1 MYAAIVRNDAMGA
14 GRARPASPSWRS
26 AMACAAPAHESRERR
41 SRRSRANDR
50 QRRVTPLIGRD
61 RHARFRPPPAAL
73 RRRTAPLHAH
83 RRPRPH
89 ALVQPGGHRA
99 HRHDARGGRPPAARG
114 RAGHRQD
121 HARPRAGPRDPGS
134 RRAHPVHPRHAPL
147 RHHGHLGLRS
157 AGEGVHV
164 LSRPPVRA
172 DRSCRRDTDPRR
184 RQLPPAR
191 YAKRPWIQALAS
203 RASGARGTATGP
215 RTRRQPPR

>member
-1 MYAAIVRNDAMGA
+1 MPLSSGMTRWGRGAPGQRVHLGVARWHAPRRPRTSPEKSAAAEA
-14 GRARPASPSWRS
+14 
-26 AMACAAPAHESRERR
+26 ERTM
-41 SRRSRANDR
+41 R

-99 HRHDARGGRPPAARG
+99 RRHDARGGRPPAARG

-134 RRAHPVHPRHAPL
+134 RRAQPVHPRHAPL

-157 AGEGVHV
+157 AGEGIHV
-164 LSRPPVRA
+164 LSRPSVRA

-203 RASGARGTATGP
+203 RASGTRGAATGP
-215 RTRRQPPR
+215 RTRRRPPR

>member
-1 MYAAIVRNDAMGA
+1 MTRWGRGAPGQRVHLGVARWHAPRPRTSPEKGAAAEA
-14 GRARPASPSWRS
+14 
-26 AMACAAPAHESRERR
+26 ERTM
-41 SRRSRANDR
+41 R

-89 ALVQPGGHRA
+89 ALVQPGGHRVR
-99 HRHDARGGRPPAARG
+99 RHDARGGRPPAARG

-157 AGEGVHV
+157 AGEEIHV

-203 RASGARGTATGP
+203 RASGTRGAATGP
-215 RTRRQPPR
+215 RTRRRPPR